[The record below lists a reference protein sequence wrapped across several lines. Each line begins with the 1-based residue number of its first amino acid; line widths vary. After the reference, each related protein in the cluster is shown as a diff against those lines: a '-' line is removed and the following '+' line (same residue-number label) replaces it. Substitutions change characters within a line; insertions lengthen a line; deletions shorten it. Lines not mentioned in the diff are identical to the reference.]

1 MECGDNV
8 STLGLEAVA
17 EQKRT
22 LFSEFLMAAVPF
34 SLDAVDA
41 AVVRESLQFL
51 FSDWNNPVFARHP
64 EVGLYFFF
72 ACL

>member
-1 MECGDNV
+1 
-8 STLGLEAVA
+8 
-17 EQKRT
+17 
-22 LFSEFLMAAVPF
+22 MAASPF

-41 AVVRESLQFL
+41 AVVRESLQSL